1 MIWCCPRCRGEL
13 ETRSESLGCLP
24 CGAAYEMVAGIPD
37 LRIDAPVWIDCAE
50 DREQARHIAE
60 RMAGEDLET
69 VIRHVF
75 RVVRGRKSDNVEFR
89 TRLVLSAPER
99 LRSEIVGWL
108 DEGTKSTPFLDL
120 GCGPGMLLA
129 AAAAEGRSGIGVDV
143 SMVWLVV
150 AKRLIESFGGTPVLA
165 AGFAEALPLD
175 DASMHGVVSLDV
187 IEHVGDEVS
196 YLREIDRVMAAG
208 GVLALAT
215 PNRFSLGPEPH
226 VRVWGVGW
234 LPRPMQQRY
243 AESRSGMSYA
253 YTRLLSTFEARRL
266 ISRHTSFDFRLLAPP
281 IPDDAI
287 AIASARRATLARI
300 YNRAVRVPVLHAAAL
315 GVGAFFRVVGRKR
328 RVNGTAAA
336 T

>member
-1 MIWCCPRCRGEL
+1 MSCVSCVA
-13 ETRSESLGCLP
+13 T
-24 CGAAYEMVAGIPD
+24 YEVVAGIPD
-37 LRIDAPVWIDCAE
+37 LRIDAPVWIDCVE
-50 DREQARHIAE
+50 DREQARYMAE
-60 RMAGEDLET
+60 FMAGEDLET
-69 VIRHVF
+69 IIRHVF
-75 RVVRGRKSDNVEFR
+75 RVVRGRKADNVEFR

-99 LRSEIVGWL
+99 LRSEIIGWL
-108 DEGTKSTPFLDL
+108 DEATRAAPFLDL

-150 AKRLIESFGGTPVLA
+150 AKRLIESYGGTPVLA
-165 AGFAEALPLD
+165 AGFAEALPLE
-175 DASMHGVVSLDV
+175 DASVRGVISLDV

-196 YLREIDRVMAAG
+196 YLREIDRVTAAG
-208 GVLALAT
+208 GMLALAT

-234 LPRPMQQRY
+234 LPRSMQQRY

-266 ISRHTSFDFRLLAPP
+266 IRRHTSFDFRLLAPP

-287 AIASARRATLARI
+287 AIASARRALLARI
-300 YNRAVRVPVLHAAAL
+300 YNRAVRLPFLHLVAL

-328 RVNGTAAA
+328 KNGGRVAEI
-336 T
+336 